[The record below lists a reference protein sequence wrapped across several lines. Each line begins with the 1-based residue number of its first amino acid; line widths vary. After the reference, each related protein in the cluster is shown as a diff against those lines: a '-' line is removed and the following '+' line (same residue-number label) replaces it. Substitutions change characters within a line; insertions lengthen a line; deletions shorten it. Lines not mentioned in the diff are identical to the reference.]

1 MNKKKDLLIIFTRN
15 PVLGKVKKRL
25 AAKIGDSA
33 ALRLYEFLLKHTF
46 EVTRELTCDKVVYYS
61 EAVQKEDIWNN
72 KIFQKKEQ
80 KGKDLG
86 ERMENAFSEGFAEG
100 YSNVVIIGSD
110 LFDLQKKD
118 LKKAFSGLNKF
129 DYVVGPAQD
138 GGYYLLGMKSLNS
151 KLFRNKSWGSDSVLQ
166 QTLQDLTN
174 EQLTMLNERNDI
186 DTYEDIKAHPE
197 LQQII
202 KLK

>member
-1 MNKKKDLLIIFTRN
+1 MKNNMDLLIIFTRN
-15 PVLGKVKKRL
+15 PVQGQVKRRL
-25 AAKIGDSA
+25 ATKIGDSA
-33 ALRLYEFLLKHTF
+33 ALRLYEFLLIHTL
-46 EVTRELTCDKVVYYS
+46 EVTKDLGCDKAVYYS
-61 EAVQKEDIWNN
+61 EEIVQEDIWDNR
-72 KIFQKKEQ
+72 IFQKKEQ

-86 ERMENAFSEGFAEG
+86 ERMKNAFSEGFAEG
-100 YSNVVIIGSD
+100 YSRVVIIGSD
-110 LFDLQKKD
+110 LFDLQTRD

-129 DYVVGPAQD
+129 DYVLGPAQD

-174 EQLTMLNERNDI
+174 EQLTLLEERNDI
-186 DTYEDIKAHPE
+186 DTYEDLVLHPE

-202 KLK
+202 K